1 MPRSKIS
8 PSKVVRKRSAEKQ
21 NIESGTGTNS
31 PLSALLSD
39 ISKMSEEPAEDGST
53 LQKLDQAMRA
63 VVARHTKTSKTG
75 SQMTAEQV
83 ERVEEMTADE
93 DKQGA
98 QTPALPLPSNVMAL
112 PSADRA
118 EKLRIVEAL
127 LFAAPEPLKVAD
139 VARHFGEGEDVTA
152 LLEELQGLYAGRGV
166 NLVRVAGKWA
176 FRTADDLSFLLERQV
191 VEQRRLSRAALE
203 TLAIIAYHQPVTRAE
218 IEEIRGVSTSKGTI
232 DVLLETAWIKLRGR
246 RRAPGRPVTYGTT
259 INFLEHF
266 GFEAIR
272 DLPGLSELKGAGL
285 LDSNLPP
292 GFAMPNPDDAP
303 DLREDEDPLEEEPLG
318 EDEEPSIGE
327 PLEDEPH
334 AATEAHDTEA
344 SDAEPNTEA

>member
-1 MPRSKIS
+1 MPRSRIS
-8 PSKVVRKRSAEKQ
+8 PSKIVRKRSAEKQ
-21 NIESGTGTNS
+21 NAYVGTGTKS
-31 PLSALLSD
+31 GISALLYD
-39 ISKMSEEPAEDGST
+39 ISKMSEEPAEGGST
-53 LQKLDQAMRA
+53 LVKLDQAMRA
-63 VVARHTKTSKTG
+63 VVAKHTKTSETG
-75 SQMTAEQV
+75 SQMTAEHV
-83 ERVEEMTADE
+83 ESVTEMTAEE
-93 DKQGA
+93 DKQSA
-98 QTPALPLPSNVMAL
+98 PASVLPMPSNVMAL

-127 LFAAPEPLKVAD
+127 LFAAPEPLKEAEL
-139 VARHFGEGEDVTA
+139 ARHFGEDEDVTA

-166 NLVRVAGKWA
+166 NLMRVAGKWA

-266 GFEAIR
+266 GFEAIQ

-292 GFAMPNPDDAP
+292 GFSMPSPDDAP
-303 DLREDEDPLEEEPLG
+303 DLRDDEDPLEEEPLG
-318 EDEEPSIGE
+318 
-327 PLEDEPH
+327 
-334 AATEAHDTEA
+334 AEAHDVERTDEA
-344 SDAEPNTEA
+344 